1 MKRKLT
7 FLDLTSMLAFGFA
20 LLDVVLF
27 SINNYSPPF
36 ALKYSISFL
45 CLNLMINQ
53 LKS

>member
-7 FLDLTSMLAFGFA
+7 FMDFTAIMAFGFA
-20 LLDVVLF
+20 LLDVVTYCVYD
-27 SINNYSPPF
+27 YSPPF